1 MIPDTFSNVQDK
13 DWLPDQLQT
22 SINLIR
28 TALLVIECERRDL
41 LPTILEF
48 LYEMVQQIMDE
59 NCVVK

>member
-1 MIPDTFSNVQDK
+1 MLEHKCK

-48 LYEMVQQIMDE
+48 LYEVTQQIMDE